1 MNRRFKLSFAIIGL
15 LSLSLT
21 ALSAFRQEVK
31 LAYQWPKG
39 ETLKYRVT
47 QEVNTSMSG
56 LPGMGDVS
64 FDQTTTQVLR
74 IVAET
79 IAPDGTATLRQV
91 VDSVRMEMATPM
103 GKMGFDS
110 TNPTELQDPTG
121 VMKDIFSAMIGE
133 PFTVVAAPTG
143 RIEKVEGM
151 SAVMEKVLKKM
162 PQNPGSA
169 PIMDALK
176 NSLSDESMRGLLGQ
190 GFAQFPAKPV
200 RIGETWTGEVK
211 TTNPSI
217 GVLVTSTI
225 FTLKSV
231 DGSGDA
237 QVAKVDMKVAMKQ
250 QESGS
255 AQNALGMTLKMGDA
269 TGTGE
274 LTFNVPKGR
283 IVRSSLLLDMP
294 YAMSGTAPDGTA
306 MNLTSK
312 SKSTT
317 TIAEMEK

>member
-1 MNRRFKLSFAIIGL
+1 MNRRVKLSFAIVGL

-21 ALSAFRQEVK
+21 AVSAFRQEVK

-39 ETLKYRVT
+39 ETLRYRVT

-56 LPGMGDVS
+56 LPGMGDAS
-64 FDQTTTQVLR
+64 FDQTTTQVLS

-79 IAPDGTATLRQV
+79 IAPDGTTTLRQV
-91 VDSVRMEMATPM
+91 IDSVRMEMGTPM

-110 TNPTELQDPTG
+110 TNPTALQDPTG
-121 VMKDIFSAMIGE
+121 LMKDMFSAMVGE
-133 PFTVVAAPTG
+133 PITVVAAPTG

-151 SAVMEKVLKKM
+151 SAVMEKVLKKL
-162 PQNPGSA
+162 PQNPGSG

-176 NSLSDESMRGLLGQ
+176 NSLSDEAMRGLLSQ
-190 GFAQFPAKPV
+190 GFAQLPAKPV
-200 RIGETWTGEVK
+200 RMGETWTGELK
-211 TTNPSI
+211 TTNPAI
-217 GVLVTSTI
+217 GVLVTSMTS
-225 FTLKSV
+225 TLKSLE
-231 DGSGDA
+231 GSGDA
-237 QVAKVDMKVAMKQ
+237 QLAKVDLKLTMKQ
-250 QESGS
+250 EAGS
-255 AQNALGMTLKMGDA
+255 AAPNPLGMTLKMGNA
-269 TGTGE
+269 AGTGE

-283 IVRSSLLLDMP
+283 VVRSSIVIDMP

-317 TIAEMEK
+317 TIEAMEK